1 MQHDRPNENYNRE
14 KKYPLNYTFFRLLFI
29 VYEFQSLYR
38 TTLGISIVQYQCPF
52 HFSDCYSTWI
62 CALFV
67 RFMYFPAHLM
77 PLQCGY
83 GYSCCWWLRNCCSE
97 YLELS
102 MLAMQRF
109 YRIIGTSYLKY
120 RPQAVSFMPCVL
132 PVNCTLNC
140 RYCLETQSIRICV
153 YL

>member
-1 MQHDRPNENYNRE
+1 MKHDRPNENYNRE
-14 KKYPLNYTFFRLLFI
+14 KKYPLNYTFSACFLSYTNI
-29 VYEFQSLYR
+29 QWLYR

-52 HFSDCYSTWI
+52 HFSDCYSTWM

-120 RPQAVSFMPCVL
+120 RPQAVSFMSCVL